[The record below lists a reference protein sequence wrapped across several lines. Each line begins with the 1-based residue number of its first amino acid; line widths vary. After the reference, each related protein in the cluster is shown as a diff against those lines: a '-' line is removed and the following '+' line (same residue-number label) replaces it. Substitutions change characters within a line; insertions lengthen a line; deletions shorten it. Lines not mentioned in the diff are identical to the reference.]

1 MMGLRLDRRGLTL
14 VELLIGLIVASLVG
28 STMIKV
34 MLSEARASS
43 QREAWR
49 TARSVARGS
58 LNRLLT
64 DLRMVEAEGG
74 VIAAASDGQTLTIRV
89 PYAMGILCSSTAP
102 VTAALLPVDA
112 PTWAAA
118 SFGGFAWRDTLTG
131 SYTYVTSGVSL
142 AVGSAAVCTTNSVT
156 PVDPSGG
163 ATSRIVL
170 LSGALG
176 GAPAIGTPVVL
187 FEQVEYRFAPSTLVP
202 GQIGL
207 WRRTNSRDEELAAPF
222 DPTSRIRYYVAGSAT
237 PQDNTP
243 ASLADL
249 RGFELRLRGESDP
262 PAAGGPPK
270 QVDLST
276 SVYFKN
282 RRD

>member
-1 MMGLRLDRRGLTL
+1 MMRPRLDTKGLTL
-14 VELLIGLIVASLVG
+14 VELLLGMIVAALVG
-28 STMIKV
+28 SAMLKV
-34 MLSEARASS
+34 MLTDARASS

-74 VIAAASDGQTLTIRV
+74 VVAAANDGQTLAIRV
-89 PYAMGILCSSTAP
+89 PYAMGILCSNTAP
-102 VTAALLPVDA
+102 VTAALLPLDA

-118 SFGGFAWRDTLTG
+118 NFDGFAWRDTLTG
-131 SYTYVTSGVSL
+131 VYTYVASGASL
-142 AVGSAAVCTTNSVT
+142 TVGSAAVCTANSVT

-163 ATSRIVL
+163 ATGRIVL

-176 GAPAIGTPVVL
+176 GAPAIGTPVIL

-207 WRRTNSRDEELAAPF
+207 WRRTGSRDEELAAPF
-222 DPTSRIRYYVAGSAT
+222 DPSSRIRYYVSGGVM
-237 PQDNTP
+237 PQDNAP

-276 SVYFKN
+276 SVFFKN